1 MITGEAVL
9 IDVPAAPLPTRV
21 VGAVIDRALYLLLF
35 VGLILALTFMSG
47 GASDATFS
55 TLVLLSMVLCLLVI
69 PVTIET
75 LTRGRSLG
83 KLIMK
88 LRVVR
93 DDGGPIVFRHAFVRG
108 LLSIVEIWTL
118 QGVPALVAAASNLRS
133 KRLGDLAAGTYVVR
147 EQTGMKLV
155 APPEPPP
162 YLREWARSADI
173 APLPDGVALAMR
185 QFLIRRWT
193 LSPAARAALTDN
205 LLAQVQPL
213 VSPPPPPR
221 TNPEDFLSAV
231 LAERSARDGA
241 RLQRDNGIRARL
253 LPPDQLN
260 ANIRA

>member
-1 MITGEAVL
+1 MTGEAVL
-9 IDVPAAPLPTRV
+9 IDVPSAPLPTRV
-21 VGAVIDRALYLLLF
+21 VGAVIDWAVYVLLF
-35 VGLILALTFMSG
+35 VGLILLLSLASG

-69 PVTIET
+69 PVTVET

-108 LLSIVEIWTL
+108 LLAVVEIWTL
-118 QGVPALVAAASNLRS
+118 QGIPALVAAASNARS

-155 APPEPPP
+155 PPPQPPP
-162 YLREWARSADI
+162 YLRAWAQSADI
-173 APLPDGVALAMR
+173 APLPDGVALAVR

-193 LSPAARAALTDN
+193 LSPAARATLTDS
-205 LLAQVQPL
+205 LLGQVQPL
-213 VSPPPPPR
+213 VSPPPPPH

-231 LAERSARDGA
+231 LAERSARDGVKL
-241 RLQRDNGIRARL
+241 RRDNGIRARL
-253 LPPDQLN
+253 LPPDAL
-260 ANIRA
+260 